1 MSHTRAALTAPHASR
16 RRIDRSRF
24 PRSWWM
30 VMGGMVAAVL
40 VMYVHT
46 VIQEAHLNRM
56 KKDIDAL
63 REMSIKD
70 RMHLEMVRNPQVIDK
85 KAVLIGMR
93 QPQEVVYVKKPLVVK
108 PPVTGLLPPRRPL
121 IQEGY

>member
-1 MSHTRAALTAPHASR
+1 MSLSQESLPASHPGGR
-16 RRIDRSRF
+16 RSGKSRF

-30 VMGGMVAAVL
+30 VMTGMFAAVL

-46 VIQEAHLNRM
+46 VMQEANLNRM

-63 REMSIKD
+63 REMTIKD
-70 RMHLEMVRNPQVIDK
+70 RMHLEMVRNPQVIDQ
-85 KAVLIGMR
+85 KAVLIGMK
-93 QPQEVVYVKKPLVVK
+93 QPQEVVYVKKPLVIK
-108 PPVTGLLPPRRPL
+108 PPATNPLPPRRPV